1 MHDVLLVNRCKGGD
15 RDAFRRIYEK
25 YRNDLLILTTA
36 FCGDVNVAEDA
47 VHDTFVK
54 FAESVRDFKITGS
67 LRAYLAACAANRVRD
82 LIRARRSRTLRPARQ
97 NLAPADSN
105 DPSRIIVCN
114 EQLQQLSFALG
125 KLPDNQREVVVLRTF
140 GQMRFTV
147 IAASLGVSVNTVK
160 GRYRYGI
167 GKLRSLLNGELEK

>member
-1 MHDVLLVNRCKGGD
+1 MYDLVLVNRCKNGD
-15 RDAFRRIYEK
+15 RDALRRIYEK
-25 YRNDLLILTTA
+25 YRDDLLILATA
-36 FCGDVNVAEDA
+36 LCGDINVAEDA

-54 FAESVRDFKITGS
+54 FAGSVGDFKVTGS

-82 LIRARRSRTLRPARQ
+82 LMRANRRRSHRAEPQ
-97 NLAPADSN
+97 DFDSA
-105 DPSRIIVCN
+105 DPSQIIACN
-114 EQLQQLSFALG
+114 EQLRQLSFALG
-125 KLPDNQREVVVLRTF
+125 KLPEEQREAVVLRTF
-140 GQMRFTV
+140 GRMRFTV